1 MPQKTLRFKIHQDG
15 RVEETVEGF
24 IGNSCTE
31 VTKDLENSLG
41 KVTVKNKTSDAFI
54 SHQNENL
61 KQLNNESNVTF

>member
-24 IGNSCTE
+24 TGNLCNE
-31 VTKDLENSLG
+31 ATKNLEDALG

-54 SHQNENL
+54 SKQSENL
-61 KQLNNESNVTF
+61 SQLNNESNVTF

>member
-24 IGNSCTE
+24 TGTSCNEATRN
-31 VTKDLENSLG
+31 LEAALG
-41 KVTVKNKTSDAFI
+41 KVTVRSKSSDAFI
-54 SHQNENL
+54 SNQNENL